1 VYSRHIV
8 LVAEFLAGRQYFSFL
23 VLTPFIHSD
32 YKRRGYK
39 EKKTLGDGKAAIQT
53 ATLSRNEAI
62 STEIIKVMQTD
73 RRKIS
78 TILILNARNILN
90 TGASYW
96 YDTSF
101 TTYAFEMSSPR
112 NAQIQMPSN

>member
-1 VYSRHIV
+1 M
-8 LVAEFLAGRQYFSFL
+8 
-23 VLTPFIHSD
+23 TT
-32 YKRRGYK
+32 K
-39 EKKTLGDGKAAIQT
+39 EGIQRKKTLGDGKAAIQT

-101 TTYAFEMSSPR
+101 TMYAFEMSSPR